1 MTRISRHQFGT
12 PCWIDLM
19 TSDPDAARRFYG
31 ELFGWTFEVGGPETF
46 YYTTCLKNGLKVAGL
61 SGRPP
66 GMDAPLRWSV
76 YFCVEDAD
84 AATRAIEREG
94 GKALFPVMDVLELGR
109 MGSYA
114 DPTGVTFGVWQPKS
128 HLGSDLV
135 GEPGAMSWWEV
146 NTRDAVRASKFYGAV
161 FGLEPRR
168 LDAPDIEY
176 YTLNHPEGPAAG
188 VMQITEALDVFPP
201 QWMIYLGS
209 ADADAAAAK
218 ATTLGGSVKIPP
230 FDTPYGR
237 ISVLADPQGV
247 VFSIVRPPAG

>member
-12 PCWIDLM
+12 PCWVDLM

-31 ELFGWTFEVGGPETF
+31 ELFGWTFEVGGPESYF
-46 YYTTCLKNGLKVAGL
+46 YTTCLKDGQKVAGL

-84 AATRAIEREG
+84 ATTRAVEREG
-94 GKALFPVMDVLELGR
+94 GKALFPVMDVFGQGR
-109 MGSYA
+109 MGSYV
-114 DPTGVTFGVWQPKS
+114 DPTGATFGVWQPQS

-146 NTRDAVRASKFYGAV
+146 NTRDAARASKFYASV
-161 FGLEPRR
+161 FGLEPHRID
-168 LDAPDIEY
+168 DAKIEY
-176 YTLNHPEGPAAG
+176 YTLHHGEGAAAG
-188 VMQITEALDVFPP
+188 VLQMTAEWEGIPP
-201 QWMIYLGS
+201 HWTIYLGS
-209 ADADAAAAK
+209 DDADATAAK
-218 ATTLGGSVKIPP
+218 AVSLGGSVKVPP

-247 VFSIVRPPAG
+247 AFSIVRPPAG